1 MYLGTS
7 SCVRICTFVLAN
19 LATIAAG
26 SNELTESGAAAAA
39 AAGEEVG
46 ALYRD
51 CDCDDCCP
59 RPLALAGTYPL
70 GARHFF
76 WGALESDAR

>member
-7 SCVRICTFVLAN
+7 SCVRIYTFVLAN

-39 AAGEEVG
+39 AGEVG

-51 CDCDDCCP
+51 CDCLP

-76 WGALESDAR
+76 WGALESDAK

>member
-1 MYLGTS
+1 MYLGTT
-7 SCVRICTFVLAN
+7 SCVRICTFFFVLAN

-26 SNELTESGAAAAA
+26 SNELRESGAAAAA
-39 AAGEEVG
+39 VGGVG

-51 CDCDDCCP
+51 CDCFP
-59 RPLALAGTYPL
+59 RPLALAGTYPF

-76 WGALESDAR
+76 WGALESDAK